1 MALEKGLIQIYTGKG
16 KGKTTAALGL
26 ALRAVGRGLKVIM
39 IQFLKG
45 RAETGELT
53 MARRL
58 FPDLLIKPM
67 GREGFL
73 DPASPRPEDLALA
86 KGALEEARSVL
97 QEKSCDVLI
106 LDEIN
111 VAVSMGLVSEEAV
124 LDLMDGKPS
133 QMELILTGRN
143 APPSFLEKADLVTT
157 MECTKH
163 YFNRGQAAR
172 VGIEL

>member
-45 RAETGELT
+45 GAETGELT
-53 MARRL
+53 MGRHL
-58 FPDLLIKPM
+58 SPHLVIKPM
-67 GREGFL
+67 GREGFV
-73 DPASPRPEDLALA
+73 DPASAEPGDLSLA
-86 KGALEEARSVL
+86 QGALEEAMRVL
-97 QEKSCDVLI
+97 QAKSCDVLI

-111 VAVSMGLVSEEAV
+111 VAVSMGLVAEEAV
-124 LDLMDGKPS
+124 LDLMEVKPCHV
-133 QMELILTGRN
+133 ELVLTGRN
-143 APPSFLEKADLVTT
+143 APPSFLEAADLVTT

-163 YFNRGQAAR
+163 YFDQGHSAR
-172 VGIEL
+172 VGIEF

>member
-1 MALEKGLIQIYTGKG
+1 MGLQKGLIQVYTGDG

-26 ALRAVGRGLKVIM
+26 ALRAVGRDFRIVM

-45 RAETGELT
+45 DRETGELN

-58 FPDLLIKPM
+58 SPNLVIKPM
-67 GREGFL
+67 GRKGFV
-73 DPASPRPEDLALA
+73 DRANPSARDTGLAQA
-86 KGALEEARSVL
+86 ALREARRILDERV
-97 QEKSCDVLI
+97 CDLLI

-111 VAVSMGLVSEEAV
+111 VAASLGLVDEHAV
-124 LDLMDGKPS
+124 LKLMDRKAHHI
-133 QMELILTGRN
+133 ELVLTGRD
-143 APPSFLEKADLVTT
+143 APASFIEKADLVTT

-163 YFNRGQAAR
+163 YFNKGEAAR

>member
-1 MALEKGLIQIYTGKG
+1 MALEKGFIQIYTGKG

-26 ALRAVGRGLKVIM
+26 ALRAVGNGLKVIM

-45 RAETGELT
+45 GKTGELNV
-53 MARRL
+53 ARDLSPRL
-58 FPDLLIKPM
+58 VIKPM

-73 DPASPRPEDLALA
+73 DPGSPTPEDLSLA
-86 KGALEEARSVL
+86 RGALEEARSVL
-97 QEKSCDVLI
+97 REKSYDVLI

-111 VAVSMGLVSEEAV
+111 VAVSMGLVPEEAV
-124 LDLMDGKPS
+124 LDLMDGKPPH
-133 QMELILTGRN
+133 MELILTGRN
-143 APPSFLEKADLVTT
+143 APRSFLDKADLVTT

-163 YFNRGQAAR
+163 YFDRGQAAR

>member
-58 FPDLLIKPM
+58 SPDLLIKPM

-124 LDLMDGKPS
+124 LDLLDGKPS

-143 APPSFLEKADLVTT
+143 APPLLLEKADLVTT

>member
-58 FPDLLIKPM
+58 SPDLLIKPM

-143 APPSFLEKADLVTT
+143 APPSLLEKADLVTT